1 MLQKTILTTLLFFGI
16 WAASLN
22 AMDLGD
28 VAAMLP
34 GKEPSTVETVAKAV
48 GGNDLTNMLVSQ
60 LGVTQ
65 KQATGGAGSI
75 LSYAKESLSVED
87 FSKVASS
94 VPGIDS
100 LLGAVP
106 SAGGAL
112 GSAASALG
120 GGSLG
125 GMAAVASQF
134 SSLGLSAD
142 MVQKF
147 TPVILNYVKGTG
159 GSDVMGLLSGLF

>member
-16 WAASLN
+16 SVASLN

-34 GKEPSTVETVAKAV
+34 EKEPSAVETVAKV
-48 GGNDLTNMLVSQ
+48 EGNDLTNMLVSQ

-75 LSYAKESLSVED
+75 LNYAKESLSAED

-94 VPGIDS
+94 VPGVDS
-100 LLGAVP
+100 LLGAAP
-106 SAGGAL
+106 STGGVL
-112 GSAASALG
+112 GGAASALG
-120 GGSLG
+120 GDSLG
-125 GMAAVASQF
+125 GMAALTSQF
-134 SSLGLSAD
+134 SSLGLNAD

-147 TPVILNYVKGTG
+147 TPIILDYVKGTG
-159 GSDVMGLLSGLF
+159 GSDVMSLLSGLF

>member
-1 MLQKTILTTLLFFGI
+1 MLHKTLLSTLLFFGL
-16 WAASLN
+16 WSTSLL
-22 AMDLGD
+22 AMDLGK
-28 VAAMLP
+28 VTSMIP
-34 GKEPSTVETVAKAV
+34 GQEPSTAQNVAKAV
-48 GGNDLTNMLVSQ
+48 GGNDLTGMLVSQ

-65 KQATGGAGSI
+65 EQAAGGAGSI
-75 LSYAKESLSVED
+75 LNYAKQSLSPDD

-106 SAGGAL
+106 SAGGGL
-112 GSAASALG
+112 GGVAGALG

-134 SSLGLSAD
+134 SSLGLKAD
-142 MVQKF
+142 MVKQF
-147 TPVILNYVKGTG
+147 TPIILDYVKGTG
-159 GSDVMGLLSGLF
+159 GSDVMKLLGGIF